1 MSDHQEK
8 NHPVAGIVAAIVF
21 SVVLELLF
29 AAMNPDSPAWRF
41 LPFILLWALVSIYVF
56 GIRKDSDNDASQRAH
71 APADH

>member
-1 MSDHQEK
+1 VSDHQEK

-56 GIRKDSDNDASQRAH
+56 GIRKDSDDDAAHGAH

>member
-1 MSDHQEK
+1 VSDHQEK